1 MDDEEVERRSMR
13 FIAADIPPLVLGL
26 LEALTGALHQS
37 LVVAYNVAARNANF
51 QHEQL
56 VFQEEA
62 AIEIE
67 TLTEGTDG

>member
-1 MDDEEVERRSMR
+1 VDDDEVETRSMR
-13 FIAADIPPLVLGL
+13 FIVADIPPLVFGL

-51 QHEQL
+51 KHEQAI
-56 VFQEEA
+56 FREEA

-67 TLTEGTDG
+67 TLTGETDG

>member
-1 MDDEEVERRSMR
+1 MDDDEVESGQMR
-13 FIAADIPPLVLGL
+13 FIPADIAPLFLGF
-26 LEALTGALHQS
+26 LEGIIGAWHQS

-56 VFQEEA
+56 IFQEEA

-67 TLTEGTDG
+67 TLTGETDG